1 MMKLETLKSL
11 RTMAGLPA
19 MSVEEEQAAKSEQFS
34 FGDATAQDEL
44 DGRQS
49 WYVEMFCGEDGHYS
63 VILYSD
69 GEADIVEGSGPP
81 IPVNSS
87 LAEKIIDAARAKLG
101 IGKTFTLEEG
111 QNSSTTP
118 VDQLSENTTITN
130 YTSFLQDLK
139 KKLEKD
145 GSAQVSIKLL
155 KTNVVSYSFK

>member
-1 MMKLETLKSL
+1 MKLETLRSL
-11 RTMAGLPA
+11 RNFAGLPT
-19 MSVEEEQAAKSEQFS
+19 MTPEEEAAHAAQSFS
-34 FGDATAQDEL
+34 FGDATAQDEN

-49 WYVEMFCGEDGHYS
+49 WYVEMFYGEDGHYS
-63 VILYSD
+63 VVLYSD
-69 GEADIVEGSGPP
+69 GKADIVEGSGPP

-87 LAEKIIDAARAKLG
+87 LGEKIIDAARAHLG
-101 IGKTFTLEEG
+101 IGKTFNLGEG

-118 VDQLSENTTITN
+118 VEQLSENMTITN

-155 KTNVVSYSFK
+155 KTNIVSYSFK